1 MEENVLTFH
10 RSEEITINCRTHSNN
25 HVNLSLYVQTIIDL
39 GPILDILYP
48 RHSIREDEKFAFIK
62 DSVTFKIDSDFEIF
76 DKDAIKNFKKL

>member
-1 MEENVLTFH
+1 MEENVLSLH
-10 RSEEITINCRTHSNN
+10 SSEEITINSRTNSNN
-25 HVNLSLYVQTIIDL
+25 HVNLSLCVHTIIDL

-62 DSVTFKIDSDFEIF
+62 DRVTFKIHSDFEIF

>member
-10 RSEEITINCRTHSNN
+10 RSEEITINSRNNSNN

-62 DSVTFKIDSDFEIF
+62 DTVNFIIHSDFEIF
-76 DKDAIKNFKKL
+76 DKDAIKNLKKL